1 MEYKENGEASFHNGA
16 TPTNNFSDKVTNN
29 FADLQVPAQSAYADL
44 MDIVN
49 NPTEPEPESSGMLKI
64 KTANEWA
71 EEAKSRPDPTPLWLS
86 LWYEGEVCCLF
97 ADSNLGKSIYAVE
110 IASDIAKHQRV
121 IYFDFELSDK
131 QFQLRYSDEQKNLH
145 NFPVNLLRSEIDPDM
160 IGSGDFEEE
169 VISDIEGA
177 SMQYGCKVLIV
188 DNITYLNSVTEK
200 ADAAGMLM
208 MRLMQLKKKHGL
220 SILVLA
226 HTPKRPLSSPIT
238 QNDLAG
244 SKKLFNF
251 FDSVFAIGRSAKDEN
266 LRYIKQVKAR
276 AGAFEYGAD
285 NVIVSEIVKDG
296 SWLHFR
302 NIGYATEREHLKE
315 QTDKDISIFDGN
327 VKELR
332 QSGKSIREIANTLG
346 VSKSKVQ
353 RTVSRLNLN
362 VPSVPRVPMEGQ
374 WDNMGQ

>member
-1 MEYKENGEASFHNGA
+1 MDDIKSGA
-16 TPTNNFSDKVTNN
+16 TSSHEETTPKTNNFSGKDTNN
-29 FADLQVPAQSAYADL
+29 PTDVQTAFSDL
-44 MDIVN
+44 MEIVN
-49 NPTEPEPESSGMLKI
+49 NPTEPTPELSGMLKI
-64 KTANEWA
+64 KSANEWTR
-71 EEAKSRPDPTPLWLS
+71 EAALRPDPKPLWLS

-110 IASDIAKHQRV
+110 IASEIAKTQKV

-131 QFQLRYSDEQKNLH
+131 QFQLRYSDDNGNLYT
-145 NFPVNLLRSEIDPDM
+145 FSDNLLRSEIDPDL
-160 IGSGDFEEE
+160 IEEGKFEDE
-169 VISDIEGA
+169 VIADIEGA
-177 SMQYGCKVLIV
+177 SIQYDCKVLIV

-200 ADAAGMLM
+200 ADAASMLM

-226 HTPKRPLSSPIT
+226 HTPKRPLTSPIT

-266 LRYIKQVKAR
+266 LRYIKQVKVR
-276 AGAFEYGAD
+276 AGAFEYGAE
-285 NVIVSEIVKDG
+285 NVIVSEIVKEG

-315 QTDKDISIFDGN
+315 QTDKDISSFDER
-327 VKELR
+327 VKGLR
-332 QSGKSIREIANTLG
+332 ADGKSIREIADSLG
-346 VSKSKVQ
+346 VSKSKIGNIIKK
-353 RTVSRLNLN
+353 LNL
-362 VPSVPRVPMEGQ
+362 
-374 WDNMGQ
+374 

>member
-1 MEYKENGEASFHNGA
+1 MDEMKSGA
-16 TPTNNFSDKVTNN
+16 TSSHEETAPKTNNFSGKVTNN
-29 FADLQVPAQSAYADL
+29 STDMQTALSDL
-44 MDIVN
+44 MEIVN
-49 NPTEPEPESSGMLKI
+49 NPTEPNPELSGMLKI
-64 KTANEWA
+64 KSANEWA
-71 EEAKSRPDPTPLWLS
+71 REAALRPDPKPLWLS

-110 IASDIAKHQRV
+110 IASEIAKTQRV

-131 QFQLRYSDEQKNLH
+131 QFQLRYSDDQGNLYC
-145 NFPVNLLRSEIDPDM
+145 FSDNLLRSEIDPDM
-160 IGSGDFEEE
+160 IGEGNFEDE
-169 VISDIEGA
+169 VIADIEGA
-177 SMQYGCKVLIV
+177 SIQYDCKVLIV

-200 ADAAGMLM
+200 ADAASMLM
-208 MRLMQLKKKHGL
+208 MRLMQLKKKYGL

-226 HTPKRPLSSPIT
+226 HTPKRPLTSPIT

-266 LRYIKQVKAR
+266 LRYIKQVKVR
-276 AGAFEYGAD
+276 AGAFEYGVE
-285 NVIVSEIVKDG
+285 NVIVSEIVKEG

-315 QTDKDISIFDGN
+315 QTDRDISSFDER

-332 QSGKSIREIANTLG
+332 ADGKSIREIADSLG
-346 VSKSKVQ
+346 VSKSKIGNIIKK
-353 RTVSRLNLN
+353 LNL
-362 VPSVPRVPMEGQ
+362 
-374 WDNMGQ
+374 

>member
-1 MEYKENGEASFHNGA
+1 MNETKSGA
-16 TPTNNFSDKVTNN
+16 TSSHEETAPKTNNFSGKDTNN
-29 FADLQVPAQSAYADL
+29 STDGQTAKTALSDL

-49 NPTEPEPESSGMLKI
+49 NPTEPTPELSGMLKI
-64 KTANEWA
+64 KSANEWTR
-71 EEAKSRPDPTPLWLS
+71 EAALRPDPKPLWLS

-110 IASDIAKHQRV
+110 IASEIAKTQKV

-131 QFQLRYSDEQKNLH
+131 QFQLRYSDDNGNLYT
-145 NFPVNLLRSEIDPDM
+145 FSDNLLRSEIDPDL
-160 IGSGDFEEE
+160 IEEGKFEDE
-169 VISDIEGA
+169 VIADIEGA
-177 SMQYGCKVLIV
+177 SIQYDCKVLIV

-200 ADAAGMLM
+200 ADAASMLM

-226 HTPKRPLSSPIT
+226 HTPKRPLTSPIT

-266 LRYIKQVKAR
+266 LRYIKQVKVR
-276 AGAFEYGAD
+276 AGAFEYGAE
-285 NVIVSEIVKDG
+285 NVIVSEIVKEG

-315 QTDKDISIFDGN
+315 QTDRDISSFDER

-332 QSGKSIREIANTLG
+332 KDGKSIREIADMLA
-346 VSKSKVQ
+346 VSKSKIGNIIKK
-353 RTVSRLNLN
+353 LNL
-362 VPSVPRVPMEGQ
+362 
-374 WDNMGQ
+374 

>member
-1 MEYKENGEASFHNGA
+1 MDEIKSGA
-16 TPTNNFSDKVTNN
+16 TSSHEETTPKTNNFSGKVTNN
-29 FADLQVPAQSAYADL
+29 STDVQTALSDL
-44 MDIVN
+44 MEIVT
-49 NPTEPEPESSGMLKI
+49 NPTEPKPELSGMLKI
-64 KTANEWA
+64 KSANEWA
-71 EEAKSRPDPTPLWLS
+71 REAALRPDPKPLWLS

-110 IASDIAKHQRV
+110 IASEIAKTQRV

-131 QFQLRYSDEQKNLH
+131 QFQLRYSDDQGNIH
-145 NFPVNLLRSEIDPDM
+145 CFSDNLLRSEIDPDM
-160 IGSGDFEEE
+160 VGEGNFEDE
-169 VISDIEGA
+169 VIADIEGA
-177 SMQYGCKVLIV
+177 SIQYDCKVLIV

-200 ADAAGMLM
+200 ADAASMLM
-208 MRLMQLKKKHGL
+208 MRLMQLKKKYGL

-226 HTPKRPLSSPIT
+226 HTPKRPLTSPIT

-266 LRYIKQVKAR
+266 LRYIKQVKVR
-276 AGAFEYGAD
+276 AGAFEYGAE
-285 NVIVSEIVKDG
+285 NVIVSEIVKEG

-315 QTDKDISIFDGN
+315 QTDRDISSFDER

-332 QSGKSIREIANTLG
+332 EDGKSIREIADSMG
-346 VSKSKVQ
+346 VSKSKID
-353 RTVSRLNLN
+353 RILKKLNL
-362 VPSVPRVPMEGQ
+362 
-374 WDNMGQ
+374 

>member
-1 MEYKENGEASFHNGA
+1 MDEIKSGA
-16 TPTNNFSDKVTNN
+16 TSSHEETTPKTNNFSGKVTNN
-29 FADLQVPAQSAYADL
+29 STDVQTALSDL
-44 MDIVN
+44 MEIVN
-49 NPTEPEPESSGMLKI
+49 NPTEPKPELSGMLKI
-64 KTANEWA
+64 KSANEWA
-71 EEAKSRPDPTPLWLS
+71 KEAALRPDPKPLWLS

-110 IASDIAKHQRV
+110 IASEIAKTQRV

-131 QFQLRYSDEQKNLH
+131 QFQLRYSDDQGNLYC
-145 NFPVNLLRSEIDPDM
+145 FSDNLLRSEIDPDM
-160 IGSGDFEEE
+160 IGEGNFEDE
-169 VISDIEGA
+169 VIADIEGA
-177 SMQYGCKVLIV
+177 SIQYDCKVLIV

-200 ADAAGMLM
+200 ADAASMLM
-208 MRLMQLKKKHGL
+208 MRLMQLKKKYGL

-226 HTPKRPLSSPIT
+226 HTPKRPLTSPIT

-266 LRYIKQVKAR
+266 LRYIKQVKVR
-276 AGAFEYGAD
+276 AGAFEYGAE

-315 QTDKDISIFDGN
+315 QTDRDISSFDER

-332 QSGKSIREIANTLG
+332 EDGKTAREIADSLG
-346 VSKSKVQ
+346 VSKSKIG
-353 RTVSRLNLN
+353 RILKKLNL
-362 VPSVPRVPMEGQ
+362 
-374 WDNMGQ
+374 

>member
-1 MEYKENGEASFHNGA
+1 MDEIKSGA
-16 TPTNNFSDKVTNN
+16 TSSHEETTPKTNNFSGKVTNN
-29 FADLQVPAQSAYADL
+29 STDVQTALSDL
-44 MDIVN
+44 MEIVT
-49 NPTEPEPESSGMLKI
+49 NPTEPKPELSGMLKI
-64 KTANEWA
+64 KSANEWA
-71 EEAKSRPDPTPLWLS
+71 REAALRPDPKPLWLS

-110 IASDIAKHQRV
+110 IASEIAKTQRV

-131 QFQLRYSDEQKNLH
+131 QFQLRYSDDQGNIH
-145 NFPVNLLRSEIDPDM
+145 CFSDNLLRSEIDPDM
-160 IGSGDFEEE
+160 IGEGNFEDE
-169 VISDIEGA
+169 VIADIEGA
-177 SMQYGCKVLIV
+177 SIQYDCKVLIV

-200 ADAAGMLM
+200 ADAASMLM
-208 MRLMQLKKKHGL
+208 MRLMQLKKKYGL

-226 HTPKRPLSSPIT
+226 HTPKRPLTSPIT

-266 LRYIKQVKAR
+266 LRYIKQVKVR
-276 AGAFEYGAD
+276 AGAFEYGAE
-285 NVIVSEIVKDG
+285 NVIVSEIVKEG

-315 QTDKDISIFDGN
+315 QTDRDISSFDER

-332 QSGKSIREIANTLG
+332 EDGKSIREIADSMG
-346 VSKSKVQ
+346 VSKSKID
-353 RTVSRLNLN
+353 RILKKLNL
-362 VPSVPRVPMEGQ
+362 
-374 WDNMGQ
+374 

>member
-1 MEYKENGEASFHNGA
+1 MDEMKSGA
-16 TPTNNFSDKVTNN
+16 TSSHEETAPKTNNFSGKVTNN
-29 FADLQVPAQSAYADL
+29 STDVQTALSDL
-44 MDIVN
+44 MEIVN
-49 NPTEPEPESSGMLKI
+49 NPTEPKPELSGMLKI
-64 KTANEWA
+64 KSANEWA
-71 EEAKSRPDPTPLWLS
+71 REAALRPDPKPLWLS

-110 IASDIAKHQRV
+110 IASEIAKTQRV

-131 QFQLRYSDEQKNLH
+131 QFQLRYSDEQGKL
-145 NFPVNLLRSEIDPDM
+145 FCFSDNLLRSEIDPDL
-160 IGSGDFEEE
+160 IEEGKFEDE
-169 VISDIEGA
+169 VIADIEGA
-177 SMQYGCKVLIV
+177 SIQYDCKVLIV

-200 ADAAGMLM
+200 ADAASMLM

-226 HTPKRPLSSPIT
+226 YTPKRPLTSPIT

-266 LRYIKQVKAR
+266 LRYIKQVKVR
-276 AGAFEYGAD
+276 AGAFEYGAE
-285 NVIVSEIVKDG
+285 NVIVSEIVKEG

-315 QTDKDISIFDGN
+315 QTDRDISSFDER

-332 QSGKSIREIANTLG
+332 EDGKSIREIADMLA
-346 VSKSKVQ
+346 VSKSKIGNIIKK
-353 RTVSRLNLN
+353 LNL
-362 VPSVPRVPMEGQ
+362 
-374 WDNMGQ
+374 

>member
-1 MEYKENGEASFHNGA
+1 MDEIKSGA
-16 TPTNNFSDKVTNN
+16 TSSHEETAPKTNNFSGKVTNN
-29 FADLQVPAQSAYADL
+29 STDVQTTLSDL
-44 MDIVN
+44 MEIVN
-49 NPTEPEPESSGMLKI
+49 NPTEPKPELSGMLKI
-64 KTANEWA
+64 KSANEWA
-71 EEAKSRPDPTPLWLS
+71 REAALRPDPKPLWLS

-110 IASDIAKHQRV
+110 IASEIAKTQRV

-131 QFQLRYSDEQKNLH
+131 QFQLRYSDDQGNIH
-145 NFPVNLLRSEIDPDM
+145 CFSDNLLRSEINPDM
-160 IGSGDFEEE
+160 IGEGNFEDE
-169 VISDIEGA
+169 VIADIEGA
-177 SMQYGCKVLIV
+177 SIQYDCKVLIV

-200 ADAAGMLM
+200 ADAASMLM
-208 MRLMQLKKKHGL
+208 MRLMQLKKKYGL

-226 HTPKRPLSSPIT
+226 HTPKRPLTSPIT

-266 LRYIKQVKAR
+266 LRYIKQVKVR
-276 AGAFEYGAD
+276 AGAFEYGAE
-285 NVIVSEIVKDG
+285 NVIVSEIVKEG

-315 QTDKDISIFDGN
+315 QTDRDISSFDER

-332 QSGKSIREIANTLG
+332 EDGKSIREIADSMG
-346 VSKSKVQ
+346 VSKSKID
-353 RTVSRLNLN
+353 RILKKLNL
-362 VPSVPRVPMEGQ
+362 
-374 WDNMGQ
+374 

>member
-1 MEYKENGEASFHNGA
+1 MDETKSGV
-16 TPTNNFSDKVTNN
+16 TPSHEETTPKTNNFSGKDINN
-29 FADLQVPAQSAYADL
+29 STDVQMALSDL
-44 MDIVN
+44 MEIVN
-49 NPTEPEPESSGMLKI
+49 NPTEPTPELSGMLKI
-64 KTANEWA
+64 KSANEWTR
-71 EEAKSRPDPTPLWLS
+71 EAALRPDPKPLWLS

-110 IASDIAKHQRV
+110 IASEIAKTQKV

-131 QFQLRYSDEQKNLH
+131 QFQLRYSDDNGNLYT
-145 NFPVNLLRSEIDPDM
+145 FSDNLLRSEIDPDL
-160 IGSGDFEEE
+160 IEEGKFEDE
-169 VISDIEGA
+169 VIADIEGA
-177 SMQYGCKVLIV
+177 SIQYDCKVLIV

-200 ADAAGMLM
+200 ADAASMLM

-226 HTPKRPLSSPIT
+226 HTPKRPLTSPIT

-266 LRYIKQVKAR
+266 LRYIKQVKVR
-276 AGAFEYGAD
+276 AGAFEYGAE
-285 NVIVSEIVKDG
+285 NVIVSEIVKEG

-302 NIGYATEREHLKE
+302 HIGYATEREHLKE
-315 QTDKDISIFDGN
+315 QTDRDISSFDER

-332 QSGKSIREIANTLG
+332 KDGKSIREIADMLA
-346 VSKSKVQ
+346 VSKSKIGNIIKK
-353 RTVSRLNLN
+353 LNL
-362 VPSVPRVPMEGQ
+362 
-374 WDNMGQ
+374 

>member
-1 MEYKENGEASFHNGA
+1 MGYKENGEASFHNGA
-16 TPTNNFSDKVTNN
+16 TPTNNFNGKVTKNSV
-29 FADLQVPAQSAYADL
+29 DMQTSSSVQSALDEVL
-44 MDIVN
+44 SIVN
-49 NPTEPEPESSGMLKI
+49 NPKEPERELSGMLRI

-71 EEAKSRPDPTPLWLS
+71 EEAKLRPDPNPLWLS
-86 LWYEGEVCCLF
+86 LWHEGEVCCLF

-110 IASDIAKHQRV
+110 IASAIAERQKV

-145 NFPVNLLRSEIDPDM
+145 KFPANLLRSEIDPDM

-169 VISDIEGA
+169 VIADIEGA
-177 SMQYGCKVLIV
+177 SIQYGCKVLIV

-251 FDSVFAIGRSAKDEN
+251 FDSVFAIGRSAIDEN

-285 NVIVSEIVKDG
+285 NVIVSEIVKEG

-302 NIGYATEREHLKE
+302 NIGFATEREHLKE
-315 QTDKDISIFDGN
+315 QTDKDISTFDNN

-332 QSGKSIREIANTLG
+332 QSGKSVREIANALA

-353 RTVSRLNLN
+353 RVVSRLN
-362 VPSVPRVPMEGQ
+362 M
-374 WDNMGQ
+374 

>member
-1 MEYKENGEASFHNGA
+1 MDEIKSGA
-16 TPTNNFSDKVTNN
+16 TSSHEETTPKTNNFSGKVTNN
-29 FADLQVPAQSAYADL
+29 STDVQTALSDL
-44 MDIVN
+44 MEIVT
-49 NPTEPEPESSGMLKI
+49 NPTEPKPELSGMLKI
-64 KTANEWA
+64 KSANEWA
-71 EEAKSRPDPTPLWLS
+71 REAALRPDPKPLWLS

-110 IASDIAKHQRV
+110 IASEIAKTQKV

-131 QFQLRYSDEQKNLH
+131 QFQLRYSDDNGNLYS
-145 NFPVNLLRSEIDPDM
+145 FSDNLLRSEIDPDL
-160 IGSGDFEEE
+160 IGDGKFEDE
-169 VISDIEGA
+169 VIADIEGA
-177 SMQYGCKVLIV
+177 SIQYDCKVLIV

-200 ADAAGMLM
+200 ADAASMLM
-208 MRLMQLKKKHGL
+208 MRLMQLKKKYDL

-266 LRYIKQVKAR
+266 LRYIKQVKVR
-276 AGAFEYGAD
+276 AGAFEYGAE
-285 NVIVSEIVKDG
+285 NVIVSEITKEG

-315 QTDKDISIFDGN
+315 QTEKDISSFDDR

-332 QSGKSIREIANTLG
+332 ADGKSIREIADSLG
-346 VSKSKVQ
+346 VSKSKIGNIIKK
-353 RTVSRLNLN
+353 LNL
-362 VPSVPRVPMEGQ
+362 
-374 WDNMGQ
+374 

>member
-1 MEYKENGEASFHNGA
+1 MENKNGEVSLHSGT
-16 TPTNNFSDKVTNN
+16 TPKTNNFSGKDNN
-29 FADLQVPAQSAYADL
+29 NSADMQTSVQSAYDVL
-44 MDIVN
+44 MDVVN
-49 NPTEPEPESSGMLKI
+49 NPTEPTRELSGMLKI

-71 EEAKSRPDPTPLWLS
+71 EDAKLRPDPHPLWLS
-86 LWYEGEVCCLF
+86 LWHEGEVCCLF

-110 IASDIAKHQRV
+110 IASAIAEHRRV

-131 QFQLRYSDEQKNLH
+131 QFQLRYSDDQKNLH
-145 NFPVNLLRSEIDPDM
+145 KFPDNLLRSEIDPDM

-169 VISDIEGA
+169 VIADIEGA
-177 SMQYGCKVLIV
+177 AIQYDCKILIV

-208 MRLMQLKKKHGL
+208 MKLMQLKKKHGL

-266 LRYIKQVKAR
+266 LRYIKQIKAR

-296 SWLHFR
+296 TWLHFR
-302 NIGYATEREHLKE
+302 NIGCGMERDHLKE
-315 QTDKDISIFDGN
+315 QTDKDVSIFDGN

-332 QSGKSIREIANTLG
+332 QAGKSVREIANALG

-353 RTVSRLNLN
+353 RTMSRLNI
-362 VPSVPRVPMEGQ
+362 
-374 WDNMGQ
+374 